1 MAQIARLRLRI
12 YETGISTG
20 RTARKG
26 RLVSDGVRARTASS
40 VTTCPAPLPVLFG
53 GYLIVGGLC
62 GREPPAV
69 RRAHSDC
76 AGGDGRAIAFALAA
90 FLNYWLCVTFL
101 FRHSAKWATA
111 GEVAVYLLVVVVA
124 GGIDWGATL
133 VLIRSGLAPVAA
145 KLWASASHSSPISWS
160 PVSGLS

>member
-1 MAQIARLRLRI
+1 
-12 YETGISTG
+12 
-20 RTARKG
+20 
-26 RLVSDGVRARTASS
+26 
-40 VTTCPAPLPVLFG
+40 VLFG

-62 GREPPAV
+62 AVANLLLFIALTAIVPAPT
-69 RRAHSDC
+69 A
-76 AGGDGRAIAFALAA
+76 APIAFALAA

-145 KLWASASHSSPISWS
+145 KLWASAIALVANFLGRRFLVFPEPRPGGWA
-160 PVSGLS
+160 PAGPR